1 MTTLN
6 AKANNA
12 FHELI
17 AEYERANPDQVWAG
31 FDHERDAFEEGWE
44 NGFGA
49 ATAEMLQLLRALRA
63 GAITA
68 ERQNAYDRAIEAV
81 EGLS

>member
-6 AKANNA
+6 ATANQAWHDLGNDA
-12 FHELI
+12 DYLDSTPFNH
-17 AEYERANPDQVWAG
+17 QQ
-31 FDHERDAFEEGWE
+31 HAFEEGWE
-44 NGFGA
+44 TGYKA
-49 ATAEMLQLLRALRA
+49 ATVDMLQHIRALRA

-81 EGLS
+81 QGLS

>member
-6 AKANNA
+6 ARA
-12 FHELI
+12 HEAWILVE
-17 AEYERANPDQVWAG
+17 ADSEFG
-31 FDHERDAFEEGWE
+31 FEGDDEAFEEGWE
-44 NGFGA
+44 TGYKA
-49 ATAEMLQLLRALRA
+49 ATADMLQHIRALRA

-81 EGLS
+81 EALS